1 MYQLFED
8 LRTRSKLFCGID
20 RDVFVKFCPLPG
32 LWGHRVFKIIKYYSV
47 DEYIN
52 FDEFIQASRYL
63 CRSTDAEL
71 DEIIFKIFDLT
82 DSKFITEEELMMM
95 LINLPDMGFSSSN
108 NIY

>member
-1 MYQLFED
+1 MNSY
-8 LRTRSKLFCGID
+8 R
-20 RDVFVKFCPLPG
+20 
-32 LWGHRVFKIIKYYSV
+32 HRVSLSIKLSMFFLYSLG
-47 DEYIN
+47 
-52 FDEFIQASRYL
+52 YL

-82 DSKFITEEELMMM
+82 DSKFISEEELMMM